1 MNVSSRQ
8 AFAEG
13 TGHAKRY
20 FTINVWL
27 FLVFEPKNVPYPFNS
42 PEGNEIHFRN
52 VVATPIN

>member
-20 FTINVWL
+20 FSINVWL
-27 FLVFEPKNVPYPFNS
+27 FLVFEPKNVV
-42 PEGNEIHFRN
+42 I
-52 VVATPIN
+52 